1 MPDHLGHVTIALPGA
16 DLLLSGASRD
26 ALMQRLQ
33 KVREPHEIRLS
44 FTDADGSRPV
54 EIRPPQ
60 RAYLAAILNNWPEAP
75 QDPPALR
82 DALIADLH
90 GRE

>member
-1 MPDHLGHVTIALPGA
+1 MPDHLGHVTIALNRGNVV
-16 DLLLSGASRD
+16 LSSAIRD

-75 QDPPALR
+75 QDLPALR

-90 GRE
+90 SRE